1 MSKRDT
7 SAALLCV
14 LLWGLNFVLIDEGLR
29 TFPPIL
35 FVTLRFLFTAFPAI
49 LFVPRPQVGW
59 RVVAAVGVLVGV
71 LQFGL
76 LFVAMGRGLP
86 AGLASIVLQCQAIFT
101 TVFASLTLRERPSR
115 ARLVALTI
123 AAAGLVMIALGRGAS
138 VPLDALLLG
147 VAAGAAWGA
156 GNVVTRSA
164 RAARPFSLLVYSAAV
179 ATVPLGAIS
188 LAVEGWAADAA
199 ALKAM
204 TWTAFLS
211 LLYVVLAS
219 TLIGFGLWYRL
230 LSRHESSLVAP
241 FTLLVPVVG
250 LSTAWL
256 CLGERPG
263 LLEICGCLVALA
275 ALTWLVAGAAL
286 TRPLARV
293 LGLDSGVR
301 PTQPDA
307 AAVSETSTSAR

>member
-35 FVTLRFLFTAFPAI
+35 FVTMRFLFTAFPAI
-49 LFVPRPQVGW
+49 LFVRRPQVGW
-59 RVVAAVGVLVGV
+59 RVVVAVGVLIGV

-101 TVFASLTLRERPSR
+101 VVFASITLRERPSG

-123 AAAGLVMIALGRGAS
+123 AATGLVMIALGRGAS

-188 LAVEGWAADAA
+188 LGVEGWAVDAS
-199 ALKAM
+199 ALKGM

-211 LLYVVLAS
+211 LAYVVLAS

-230 LSRHESSLVAP
+230 VSRHESSLVAP

-275 ALTWLVAGAAL
+275 ALAWLVAGAAL
-286 TRPLARV
+286 ISPLARV
-293 LGLDSGVR
+293 LGLDNGMGR
-301 PTQPDA
+301 TQPEA
-307 AAVSETSTSAR
+307 AAVSETSTSA